1 MPLSPEAFEQR
12 TMRLKADMAEQ
23 GRRVQAM
30 LEQSIEAL
38 FDGDTEK
45 ASGCIDRDSLID
57 RVDVDIERA
66 AVALLLDAVQ
76 EGANLTASQ
85 LRMVLTV
92 VKVNNELERIADS
105 AVIVSEKVRD
115 YARLASGL
123 PPVLRMM
130 ANSVIGIVQGANDCF
145 DRMDTDTAR
154 VVLASDDTVDAF
166 EAQILRDA
174 QQRFAAGEIDGETAF
189 AMHTI
194 ANELERVGDHCT
206 NIAEQVIYVVTGKIV
221 RHTEGH
227 WTAPETPE

>member
-1 MPLSPEAFEQR
+1 MPLSPKAFEQR
-12 TMRLKADMAEQ
+12 TLRLKADMAEQ

-30 LEQSIEAL
+30 LESSIEAL
-38 FDGDTEK
+38 FDGDRAK
-45 ASGCIDRDSLID
+45 AQSVIDRDSLID
-57 RVDVDIERA
+57 KVDVDIERA
-66 AVALLLDAVQ
+66 AVSLLCDATK
-76 EGANLTASQ
+76 EAANITEDQ

-105 AVIVSEKVRD
+105 AVIVAERV
-115 YARLASGL
+115 LAEAELPGGL
-123 PPVLRMM
+123 PPVFRMM

-145 DRMDTDTAR
+145 DRLDTDGAR

-166 EAQILRDA
+166 EQQILRDA
-174 QQRFAAGEIDGETAF
+174 QQRFAAGEIDGEVAF

-194 ANELERVGDHCT
+194 AAELERVGDHCT

-227 WTAPETPE
+227 WTAPESPE